1 VSDSGEQT
9 GRCLCGKV
17 TYTLPKPVD
26 EVGACHCD
34 SCRRWASGPF
44 MALGGEHKVDFEGEE
59 HIVKYRSSE
68 WAERGFCGTCGTN
81 LFYRL
86 LSTGQTILSA
96 GTLDD
101 QSVLTFTDQV
111 FIDEKPG
118 FYSFANETKNMTG
131 EELFALYAP
140 KEGDSE

>member
-1 VSDSGEQT
+1 MSTGGNQT
-9 GRCLCGKV
+9 GQCLCGKV
-17 TYTLPKPVD
+17 TYKLHKPVD
-26 EVGACHCD
+26 EVGACHCG

-59 HIVKYRSSE
+59 HIVKYRSSD

-86 LSTGQTILSA
+86 ISTGQTIMSA

-101 QSVLTFTDQV
+101 QSGLTFTDQV
-111 FIDEKPG
+111 FIEEKPAYYT
-118 FYSFANETKNMTG
+118 FSNETKNMTG
-131 EELFALYAP
+131 EELFAMYAP
-140 KEGDSE
+140 EDGAPE